1 MIIHHSMLYL
11 LRIEFYCFF
20 MYDIF
25 NLISHIIVLK
35 SLHDFLFYFLSYY
48 FFNFIVNYLLI
59 FLNLLNKPFHIKYQ
73 ISY

>member
-25 NLISHIIVLK
+25 NLISHIISLK

-59 FLNLLNKPFHIKYQ
+59 FLNLLNKPIHIKYQ